1 MLPFRCSVKIRAAM
15 EILLSSTAA
24 VAIAEIGDKTQLL
37 SLFLASRFKQR
48 YAIIAG
54 ILVATLFNHSAS
66 AWLGIW
72 LLDLLPP
79 GMAPWIISGSFL
91 LIALWLL
98 IPDKQDDGPS
108 SLDKYGAFVATTILF
123 FLVEIGDKTQI
134 ATVVL
139 AAKYNEMFWV
149 IAGTTLGMMIANVPV
164 VFAGRWLMD
173 RLPLNYARWGAFALF
188 LAMALITIATAVLG

>member
-1 MLPFRCSVKIRAAM
+1 M
-15 EILLSSTAA
+15 EILFSSTAA

-54 ILVATLFNHSAS
+54 IFVATLINHGAS
-66 AWLGIW
+66 AWLGVW
-72 LLDLLPP
+72 LLDMLPP
-79 GMAPWIISGSFL
+79 HLAPWIISGSFL

-98 IPDKQDDGPS
+98 VPDKHDDGPS
-108 SLDKYGAFVATTILF
+108 TLDRYGAFVATTVLF

-139 AAKYNEMFWV
+139 AAKYNETFLV
-149 IAGTTLGMMIANVPV
+149 IIGTTLGMMLANVPV
-164 VFAGRWLMD
+164 VFAGRWIMD

-188 LAMALITIATAVLG
+188 LAMAVITLAAAMTG

>member
-1 MLPFRCSVKIRAAM
+1 MGIF
-15 EILLSSTAA
+15 LSSTAA

-54 ILVATLFNHSAS
+54 ILVATLLNHGAS
-66 AWLGIW
+66 AWLGVW

-79 GMAPWIISGSFL
+79 HMAPWIISGSFG

-98 IPDKQDDGPS
+98 IPDKQDGGPS
-108 SLDKYGAFVATTILF
+108 GIDKYGAFAATTVLF
-123 FLVEIGDKTQI
+123 FLAEIGDKTQI

-139 AAKYNEMFWV
+139 AAKYNETFWV
-149 IAGTTLGMMIANVPV
+149 IIGTTLGMMIANVPV

-173 RLPLNYARWGAFALF
+173 RLPLKYARWSAFALF
-188 LAMALITIATAVLG
+188 LAMAIITMATALLG

>member
-1 MLPFRCSVKIRAAM
+1 M

-54 ILVATLFNHSAS
+54 ILVATLFNHAAS
-66 AWLGIW
+66 AWLGVW

-79 GMAPWIISGSFL
+79 NMAPWIISGSFL

-98 IPDKQDDGPS
+98 IPDKHDDGPS
-108 SLDKYGAFVATTILF
+108 SLDKYGAFIATMVLF
-123 FLVEIGDKTQI
+123 FIVEIGDKTQI

-139 AAKYNEMFWV
+139 AAKYNEIFWM
-149 IAGTTLGMMIANVPV
+149 ITGTTLGMMIANIPV

-173 RLPLNYARWGAFALF
+173 RLPLKYARWGTFALF
-188 LAMALITIATAVLG
+188 LAMALITIAAAMSG